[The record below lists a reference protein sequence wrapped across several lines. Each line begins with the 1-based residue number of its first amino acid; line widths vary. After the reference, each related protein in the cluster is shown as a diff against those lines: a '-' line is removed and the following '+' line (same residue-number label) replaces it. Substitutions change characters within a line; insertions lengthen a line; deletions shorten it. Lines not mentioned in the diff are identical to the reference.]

1 MIEINNE
8 LSENLGYSSIRY
20 LKSAI
25 TRLFGQSSII
35 DNHISKDKVIFL
47 AGKRNKIILLDILKP
62 NSNEVYN
69 KAKEL
74 AYEINIRHGISNEP
88 YFYGDCDNIGAI
100 LYDMY
105 RNNEITKSEFID
117 CIINNNINISINIAK
132 FKTDENY
139 ELEVSSEYS
148 NYSFESK
155 SYSFSKTNKYISKN
169 DEYDIPVKT
178 INDIECLISWDD
190 SDANLCFYNKDKLIG
205 SFRFKYPSWDNRN
218 TPIDFDNM
226 MLNVKELFLFDNI
239 KEDYTLFINTFK
251 KDMESLY
258 YKVISD
264 HIKEIKLNCTHK
276 YKYKKC
282 EFYYKQNTNQVQ
294 CDIIND
300 GNHIKTIYIDSKF
313 GDYDFS
319 KYAYE
324 KLKEDGGLFD
334 SLCIN
339 QAIEYS
345 KTKEVKY
352 ERTSYSNY
360 DYKSLMSSTPIKEED
375 RKFYKNIYRNLSKI
389 YHPDVFTGDGGERY
403 MQLVNDLKTQ
413 WGI

>member
-8 LSENLGYSSIRY
+8 LSNNLGYSSVRY

-25 TRLFGQSSII
+25 TRLFGQNSII
-35 DNHISKDKVIFL
+35 NNQISKEKFIFL
-47 AGKRNKIILLDILKP
+47 AGKRNKIVLLDLVKP
-62 NSNEVYN
+62 NSNDTYT

-74 AYEINIRHGISNEP
+74 AHEINVRYGVSNKP

-105 RNNEITKSEFID
+105 RNNEITKSEFIN
-117 CIINNNINISINIAK
+117 CIINNDINIGINIAK
-132 FKTDENY
+132 FKTDEKY
-139 ELEVSSEYS
+139 ELEVSSAYS
-148 NYSFESK
+148 DYSFKSK
-155 SYSFSKTNKYISKN
+155 TYSFSKTNKYILKS
-169 DEYDIPVKT
+169 DEYDIPIKT

-190 SDANLCFYNKDKLIG
+190 SDANLCFYNNDKLIG
-205 SFRFKYPSWDNRN
+205 NFVFKYPSWDNRN

-226 MLNVKELFLFDNI
+226 MLNAKELFLFDNI
-239 KEDYTLFINTFK
+239 KEDYSLFINAFK
-251 KDMESLY
+251 TKIELLCD
-258 YKVISD
+258 KVISE
-264 HIKEIKLNCTHK
+264 HINEIKLNCTHK
-276 YKYKKC
+276 YKYKNC
-282 EFYYKQNTNQVQ
+282 EFYYKQNTYQVV

-300 GNHIKTIYIDSKF
+300 GKHIKTLYINSKF
-313 GDYDFS
+313 GDYNFS

-324 KLKEDGGLFD
+324 KLNDDRDLFD

-339 QAIEYS
+339 QAIEFS

-352 ERTSYSNY
+352 ERSSYSNY
-360 DYKSLMSSTPIKEED
+360 DYKSLVGSTAIKEED
-375 RKFYKNIYRNLSKI
+375 RKLYKNIYRNLSKI
-389 YHPDVFTGDGGERY
+389 YHPDVFTGEGGERY